1 MRTWI
6 VALALSLPASASA
19 LPVVVFDNGIAPSQ
33 LTNGDVATS
42 DTNGGTPVQRI
53 ADDFSFS
60 ETTSVA
66 GIRFVG
72 GFFQGNT
79 PEPENFQLRFF
90 TDDGGQPGSEI
101 GSPIA
106 LTTTRQDTGFDWD
119 NGFLEPFDLLTFS
132 GSFNPVTFGPGTY
145 WFSVLATTPPGG
157 DEFVLV
163 ALQGTGTMV
172 DSIDQGATWRVLNES
187 LSFVLLPEP
196 GLVLLGACAAAAAR
210 RRRPI

>member
-1 MRTWI
+1 VTRSWI
-6 VALALSLPASASA
+6 WALCLALPVGASA
-19 LPVVVFDNGIAPSQ
+19 LPVVVVFDNGIAASQ

-53 ADDFSFS
+53 ADDFTFT
-60 ETTSVA
+60 EATGVN
-66 GIRFVG
+66 GIQFVG
-72 GFFQGNT
+72 GFFQGSN

-90 TDDGGQPGSEI
+90 TDDGGQPGEVI

-119 NGFLEPFDLLTFS
+119 NGDLAPMALLLFGGTFA
-132 GSFNPVTFGPGTY
+132 PVDFGPGTY

-172 DSIDQGATWRVLNES
+172 DSIDRGTTWRVLNES

-196 GLVLLGACAAAAAR
+196 GIVLLGAALAALTVR
-210 RRRPI
+210 RR